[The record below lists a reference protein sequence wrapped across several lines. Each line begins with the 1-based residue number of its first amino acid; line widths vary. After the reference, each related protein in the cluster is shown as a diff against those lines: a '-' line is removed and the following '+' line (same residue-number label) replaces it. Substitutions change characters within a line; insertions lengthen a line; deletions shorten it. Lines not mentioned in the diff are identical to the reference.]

1 MKKLLKYFSDYKK
14 EVVLGPAFKLLEAL
28 FELFVP
34 FVVAYIIDIAIKHSD
49 KKSAVI
55 LSAELALLGIMGF
68 VFSVTAQYFAAKASV
83 GFASEIRSVLF
94 SHIQS
99 FSFEQLDNLGT
110 PTLLTRMTSD
120 INQIQTGVNLALRLL
135 LRSPFVVFGSA
146 IMALV
151 ISPRISLIFLGV
163 IAALSIVVFGIML
176 VTMPMHK
183 SVQTKLDG
191 LTLASKENL
200 VGVRVIRAFC
210 KEKSEIEDFNL
221 MNDTFVSAQKKM
233 AGISSLTG
241 PITQVIVNLGI
252 ILLVHKGAVSVNA
265 GLLTQGALIALY
277 NYMSQILVEL
287 VKLANLIVTISKSL
301 ACASRIS
308 SVLDI
313 HPENTHGEESLSGV
327 GATVTFDNVSFKYD
341 GASEYSLSNVSFNAE
356 AGQTIGILG
365 GTGDGKSTLV
375 NLIPRFY
382 NATDGRILINGT
394 DVQTLSPESLRNSVG
409 FVFQR
414 ATLFS
419 GTVRDNLTLGNP
431 DAADEDLIE
440 SLKIAQ
446 AYDFVSDKGGLDA
459 TVEQEGRNFSGGQKQ
474 RLTIARALA
483 KKPPILIFD
492 DSSSALDYLTESKLR
507 NALSSLDYPATRFIV
522 SQRASS
528 VMTADLI
535 VVLEDG
541 KAVGCGDHT
550 ELMKSCDTYREIY
563 ESQFGKEESK

>member
-14 EVVLGPAFKLLEAL
+14 EVVLGPAFKLFEAL

-34 FVVAYIIDIAIKHSD
+34 FVVAYIIDIAINHSD

-55 LSAELALLGIMGF
+55 LSVALALLGIIGF
-68 VFSVTAQYFAAKASV
+68 IFSVTAQYFAAKASV
-83 GFASEIRSVLF
+83 GFASKLRSALF

-99 FSFEQLDNLGT
+99 FSFEQLDRLGT

-120 INQIQTGVNLALRLL
+120 VNQIQTGVNLSLRLL

-163 IAALSIVVFGIML
+163 IVALSIVVFGIML

-183 SVQTKLDG
+183 SVQSKLDG
-191 LTLASKENL
+191 LTLASKETL

-210 KEKSEIEDFNL
+210 KEKSESEAFDV
-221 MNDTFVSAQKKM
+221 MNESFVSAQKRM

-241 PITQVIVNLGI
+241 PVTQVIVNLGI
-252 ILLVHKGAVSVNA
+252 ILLVHKGAISVNV
-265 GLLTQGALIALY
+265 GLLTQGSLIALY

-308 SVLDI
+308 NVLDI
-313 HPENTHGEESLSGV
+313 HPENTQGNETLSCD
-327 GATVTFDNVSFKYD
+327 GASVSFENVSFKYD
-341 GASEYSLSNVSFNAE
+341 GASEYSISGVSFKAE

-382 NATDGRILINGT
+382 NATDGRVLVNGI
-394 DVQTLSPESLRNSVG
+394 DVQELSPESLRDFVG

-419 GTVRDNLTLGNP
+419 GTVRDNLTLGSPNAT
-431 DAADEDLIE
+431 DDELLE
-440 SLKIAQ
+440 ALKIAQ
-446 AYDFVSDKGGLDA
+446 AYDFIMEKGGLDA
-459 TVEQEGRNFSGGQKQ
+459 IVEQEGRNFSGGQKQ

-483 KKPPILIFD
+483 KKPKILIFD

-507 NALSSLDYPATRFIV
+507 KALSTLPYSATRFIV

-528 VMTADLI
+528 VMMADLI

-541 KAVGCGDHT
+541 EAVGCGNHT